1 MTFINFQIQWHITEK
16 CPNQCKHCYMF
27 DEEYKRRIE
36 NEKNYME
43 LRVILDKL
51 KEFEEKY
58 NIFFPRIVLTG
69 GDPMAHSDCMR
80 LIQEIKARGKDC
92 MLLGIPERVTDEMII
107 ELMQKGVSRYQV
119 SCTSQ
124 QKLDTNFTFFFSKYP
139 TTVQCYAS
147 FVSLL
152 VADWIVSG
160 ASRLS
165 SLLVHCL
172 CGFGLDNR
180 SSSDII
186 EARRP
191 SGINLY

>member
-1 MTFINFQIQWHITEK
+1 
-16 CPNQCKHCYMF
+16 
-27 DEEYKRRIE
+27 
-36 NEKNYME
+36 ME
-43 LRVILDKL
+43 
-51 KEFEEKY
+51 
-58 NIFFPRIVLTG
+58 
-69 GDPMAHSDCMR
+69 
-80 LIQEIKARGKDC
+80 
-92 MLLGIPERVTDEMII
+92 
-107 ELMQKGVSRYQV
+107 

-165 SLLVHCL
+165 SLLVYCL